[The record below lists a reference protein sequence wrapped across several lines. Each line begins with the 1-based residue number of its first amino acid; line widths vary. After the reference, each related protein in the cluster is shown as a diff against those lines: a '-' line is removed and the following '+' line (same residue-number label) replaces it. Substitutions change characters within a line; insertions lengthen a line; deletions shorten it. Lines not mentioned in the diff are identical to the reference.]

1 MPLVAFGGFGRL
13 LDGCMAG
20 FVPVCGDAWL
30 ASCPLGH
37 NAIYFNTKN
46 KSLCETQ
53 FIYICKPKS
62 LFTFRGLLNFG
73 KVVELKI
80 IKAYDFGI
88 ISFKGY
94 IILLIFF

>member
-1 MPLVAFGGFGRL
+1 M
-13 LDGCMAG
+13 
-20 FVPVCGDAWL
+20 DAWL
-30 ASCPLGH
+30 GL
-37 NAIYFNTKN
+37 
-46 KSLCETQ
+46 SLCVGMPGWRLARLATVPFILTLKIRVYVKLNL
-53 FIYICKPKS
+53 FIYAKPKS

>member
-1 MPLVAFGGFGRL
+1 MPLWHLMRHCHFLKKALMPLVAFGGFGRL

-37 NAIYFNTKN
+37 SAIYFNTKN

-53 FIYICKPKS
+53 FIYANQRVS
-62 LFTFRGLLNFG
+62 LHLE
-73 KVVELKI
+73 V
-80 IKAYDFGI
+80 Y
-88 ISFKGY
+88 
-94 IILLIFF
+94 